1 MPRQDPRLQRGFGF
15 FRLHLLRDS
24 HQRWPRLKTT
34 DVPMGTNSSNSVGIE
49 INSLSEYGASFGLPL
64 LEIGA
69 SEWGALEPVNGL
81 TPAFLKLNSLLPLS
95 GDATG
100 YRVAAGMPLKTAAI
114 DALEQFLGV
123 PVAVELAPTSWIAEQ
138 LDRLYSASKA
148 IGDPFAEA
156 DQADDVQDDDLET
169 LKALA
174 GDAPVVRLVQTILL
188 RAIEGRA
195 SDIHFEVSQQRFRVR
210 FRIDG
215 VLFDIDTPPKK
226 LYLPTL
232 SHLKLRAKMNI
243 AERRLP
249 QDGRMKMEVAGRQV
263 DMRVSTIPTVHGESM
278 VIRLLDQGPGMLG
291 LDALGFDPRLLKDF
305 EAAIL
310 QPHGMILVTGPTGS
324 GKTSTL
330 YAALG
335 RVNKTE
341 NKIITV
347 EDPVEYQ
354 IDGINQ
360 IQVKPQIDLTFASAL
375 RSIVRQDPDII
386 MVGEIR
392 DHETA
397 EISIQSALTG
407 HLVFSTLHTNDS
419 FGAPH
424 RLMEMGVE
432 SYLIASSVVLIIAQ
446 RLVRIICPHC
456 KESIKP
462 NEADLMFLSEEGVD
476 PSTVDTLYHGV
487 GCHHCGQ
494 SGYIG
499 RTGIYELL
507 PVTPAIKEAII
518 KKLSAEGVRRC
529 AAQEGVQSMRA
540 DGIRKVLAGVTTLEE
555 LARVT
560 RQDL

>member
-1 MPRQDPRLQRGFGF
+1 MGN
-15 FRLHLLRDS
+15 DS
-24 HQRWPRLKTT
+24 STT
-34 DVPMGTNSSNSVGIE
+34 VDLE
-49 INSLSEYGASFGLPL
+49 AKSLGEFGASFGLPVLDLQSLDLAAVQAVKSINVPFL
-64 LEIGA
+64 LG
-69 SEWGALEPVNGL
+69 NG
-81 TPAFLKLNSLLPLS
+81 LLPLS
-95 GDATG
+95 GGESG
-100 YRVAAGMPLKTAAI
+100 YRVAAGLPLKTAAI
-114 DALEQFLGV
+114 DALEQFLGAAV
-123 PVAVELAPTSWIAEQ
+123 SVELAPSAWVQEQVKRIYIADAP
-138 LDRLYSASKA
+138 L
-148 IGDPFAEA
+148 DPFADAGASDE
-156 DQADDVQDDDLET
+156 VLDDDLET

-174 GDAPVVRLVQTILL
+174 GDAPVVRLVQSVLL
-188 RAIEGRA
+188 RAIERRA
-195 SDIHFEVSQQRFRVR
+195 SDIHFEVSQQKFRIR

-215 VLFDIDTPPKK
+215 VLFDVDTPAKR
-226 LYLPTL
+226 LYLPTI
-232 SHLKLRAKMNI
+232 SHLKLRSKMNI

-249 QDGRMKMEVAGRQV
+249 QDGRMKMDVAGRQV
-263 DMRVSTIPTVHGESM
+263 DMRVSTVPTVHGESM
-278 VIRLLDQGPGMLG
+278 VIRLLDQGPGMMG
-291 LDALGFDPRLLKDF
+291 LDSLGFDPQLLAVF

-335 RVNKTE
+335 RVNKPE

-407 HLVFSTLHTNDS
+407 HLVFSTVHTNDS

-462 NEADLMFLSEEGVD
+462 NEADLLFLSEEGVD
-476 PSTVDTLYHGV
+476 PSQVSCLYHGT

-529 AAQEGVQSMRA
+529 AAQEGVQTMRA

>member
-1 MPRQDPRLQRGFGF
+1 
-15 FRLHLLRDS
+15 
-24 HQRWPRLKTT
+24 
-34 DVPMGTNSSNSVGIE
+34 MGIISSNSDGIE
-49 INSLSEYGASFGLPL
+49 INKLTDYGVSFGFPV
-64 LEIGA
+64 LETK
-69 SEWGALEPVNGL
+69 EVVLESIQAVNGL
-81 TPAFLKLNSLLPLS
+81 TPAFLLENAMLPMAEGENGYCVAASLPLN
-95 GDATG
+95 
-100 YRVAAGMPLKTAAI
+100 MAAI
-114 DALEQFLGV
+114 DALEQFI
-123 PVAVELAPTSWIAEQ
+123 VAPIEVKLAPRAWILDQLKRVYYAEAVQ
-138 LDRLYSASKA
+138 Q
-148 IGDPFAEA
+148 DPFADGVQQEEL
-156 DQADDVQDDDLET
+156 QDDDLET

-174 GDAPVVRLVQTILL
+174 GDAPVVRLVQSILL
-188 RAIEGRA
+188 RAIERRA
-195 SDIHFEVSQQRFRVR
+195 SDIHFEVSKQKFRVR

-215 VLFDIDTPPKK
+215 VLFDVDTPPKR
-226 LYLPTL
+226 LYLPTI
-232 SHLKLRAKMNI
+232 SHLKLRSKMNI

-249 QDGRMKMEVAGRQV
+249 QDGRMRIDVASRQV
-263 DMRVSTIPTVHGESM
+263 DMRVSTVPTVHGESM
-278 VIRLLDQGPGMLG
+278 VIRLLDQGPGLMS
-291 LDALGFDPRLLKDF
+291 LDSLGFDPRLLAVF
-305 EAAIL
+305 EAAIT

-335 RVNKTE
+335 KVNRSE

-354 IDGINQ
+354 VEGINQ
-360 IQVKPQIDLTFASAL
+360 IQIKPQIDLTFASAL

-456 KESIKP
+456 KESVKP
-462 NEADLMFLSEEGVD
+462 NEADLLFLSEEGVD
-476 PSTVDTLYHGV
+476 PSEVENLFHGT
-487 GCHHCGQ
+487 GCHHCGH

-507 PVTPAIKEAII
+507 PMTPAIKEAVI

-529 AAQEGVQSMRA
+529 AALEGVQTMRA

-560 RQDL
+560 RQDI

>member
-1 MPRQDPRLQRGFGF
+1 MSSSHTPSTATDAAEAE
-15 FRLHLLRDS
+15 LLAQFARTL
-24 HQRWPRLKTT
+24 R
-34 DVPMGTNSSNSVGIE
+34 V
-49 INSLSEYGASFGLPL
+49 PL
-64 LEIGA
+64 LET
-69 SEWGALEPVNGL
+69 ALFSLQPLPAVAGLSPDFLRANGL
-81 TPAFLKLNSLLPLS
+81 LPVS
-95 GDATG
+95 VDEVTAHI
-100 YRVAAGMPLKTAAI
+100 AAAVPVRMAAL
-114 DALEQFLGV
+114 DALKQFFNV
-123 PVAVELAPTSWIAEQ
+123 PVRLSLAPKAWIAAQ
-138 LDRLYSASKA
+138 LAQTYHPDSAGGQA
-148 IGDPFAEA
+148 HAFTEA
-156 DQADDVQDDDLET
+156 DADASGGDDQDDDLET

-174 GDAPVVRLVQTILL
+174 EDAPVVRLVQSLLL
-188 RAIEGRA
+188 RAVERRA
-195 SDIHFEVSQQRFRVR
+195 SDLHLEISQQQFRVR
-210 FRIDG
+210 YRVDG
-215 VLFDIDTPPKK
+215 VLCESEPPPRRMYTPAI
-226 LYLPTL
+226 

-263 DMRVSTIPTVHGESM
+263 DMRVSTVPTVYGESM
-278 VIRLLDQGPGMLG
+278 VIRLLDQGPGMMGLESLG
-291 LDALGFDPRLLKDF
+291 LDPETLQAL
-305 EAAIL
+305 EHAIA

-335 RVNKTE
+335 CVNVPE

-360 IQVKPQIDLTFASAL
+360 IQVKAQIGLTFASAL

-392 DHETA
+392 DQETA

-424 RLMEMGVE
+424 RLMDMGVE
-432 SYLIASSVVLIIAQ
+432 SYLIASSVVLIVAQ
-446 RLVRIICPHC
+446 RLVRMICPDC
-456 KESIKP
+456 KEATAP
-462 NEADLMFLSEEGVD
+462 TEADLLFLAEEGVQ
-476 PSTVDTLYHGV
+476 PEQVPQLFHGR
-487 GCHHCGQ
+487 GCSHCGQ
-494 SGYIG
+494 SGYTG

-507 PVTPAIKEAII
+507 PMTTAIKEAII
-518 KKLSAEGVRRC
+518 KKLPAEGVRKK
-529 AAQEGVQSMRA
+529 AIEQGVRTMRA

-560 RQDL
+560 RQEIQ

>member
-1 MPRQDPRLQRGFGF
+1 
-15 FRLHLLRDS
+15 
-24 HQRWPRLKTT
+24 
-34 DVPMGTNSSNSVGIE
+34 MGTTSSNSDGTE
-49 INSLSEYGASFGLPL
+49 IKKLIEYGVL
-64 LEIGA
+64 LGFPIVETNEVTVESIQ
-69 SEWGALEPVNGL
+69 SVEGL
-81 TPAFLKLNSLLPLS
+81 TPAFLLENALLPIS
-95 GDATG
+95 EGEKS
-100 YRVAAGMPLKTAAI
+100 YRVAASLPLNMTAI
-114 DALEQFLGV
+114 DALEQFFVL
-123 PVAVELAPTSWIAEQ
+123 PIDIELAPKAWILDQ
-138 LDRLYSASKA
+138 LRRIYYTETVQ
-148 IGDPFAEA
+148 IDPFG
-156 DQADDVQDDDLET
+156 DDEIREETEDDDLET

-188 RAIEGRA
+188 RAIESRA
-195 SDIHFEVSQQRFRVR
+195 SDIHFEVSKQKFRVR

-215 VLFDIDTPPKK
+215 VLFDIDTPPKR
-226 LYLPTL
+226 LYLPTI
-232 SHLKLRAKMNI
+232 SHLKLRSKMNI

-249 QDGRMKMEVAGRQV
+249 QDGRMRMDVAARQV
-263 DMRVSTIPTVHGESM
+263 DMRVSTVPTVHGESM
-278 VIRLLDQGPGMLG
+278 VIRLLDQGPGLMS
-291 LDALGFDPRLLKDF
+291 LDSLGFDPRLLAIF
-305 EAAIL
+305 ETAIM

-335 RVNKTE
+335 RVNKSE

-354 IDGINQ
+354 VDGINQ
-360 IQVKPQIDLTFASAL
+360 IQIKPQIDLTFASAL

-462 NEADLMFLSEEGVD
+462 NEADLLFLAEEGVD
-476 PSTVDTLYHGV
+476 PSEVKHLFHGT
-487 GCHHCGQ
+487 GCHHCGH

-529 AAQEGVQSMRA
+529 AALEGVQTMRA
-540 DGIRKVLAGVTTLEE
+540 DGIQKVLAGVTTLEE

>member
-1 MPRQDPRLQRGFGF
+1 MPDPLIV
-15 FRLHLLRDS
+15 D
-24 HQRWPRLKTT
+24 
-34 DVPMGTNSSNSVGIE
+34 VGI
-49 INSLSEYGASFGLPL
+49 SLPSSGESELGSLREYADLFELPILEAKEFSAENIQAVSGL
-64 LEIGA
+64 
-69 SEWGALEPVNGL
+69 V
-81 TPAFLKLNSLLPLS
+81 PAFLLTNVLLPLS
-95 GDATG
+95 EDMEN
-100 YRVAAGMPLKTAAI
+100 YSVAAGIPLELNAI
-114 DALEQFLGV
+114 DALEQFFGL
-123 PVAVELAPTSWIAEQ
+123 PIAIKLAPKAWILEQ
-138 LDRLYSASKA
+138 LKRIYFSDAATSEPIEDGLQSEDTK
-148 IGDPFAEA
+148 
-156 DQADDVQDDDLET
+156 DDDLET

-174 GDAPVVRLVQTILL
+174 GDAPVVRLVQTIFM
-188 RAIEGRA
+188 RAIESRA
-195 SDIHFEVSQQRFRVR
+195 SDIHLEVFQQRFRAR

-215 VLFDIDTPPKK
+215 VLFDIESPPKR
-226 LYLPTL
+226 LYLPTI

-249 QDGRMKMEVAGRQV
+249 QDGRMKMDVVGRQV
-263 DMRVSTIPTVHGESM
+263 DMRVSTVPTVHGESM
-278 VIRLLDQGPGMLG
+278 VIRLLDQGPGMMG
-291 LDALGFDPRLLKDF
+291 LDSLGFDPRLLAVF
-305 EAAIL
+305 EAAIA

-335 RVNKTE
+335 KVNKSE
-341 NKIITV
+341 NKIVTV

-360 IQVKPQIDLTFASAL
+360 IQVKPLIDLTFASAL

-407 HLVFSTLHTNDS
+407 HLVFSTLHTNDA

-456 KESIKP
+456 KEKIRP
-462 NEADLMFLSEEGVD
+462 NEADLIFLSEEGVE
-476 PSTVDTLYHGV
+476 SSEVEYLYHGL

-507 PVTPAIKEAII
+507 PMTLAIKEAII
-518 KKLSAEGVRRC
+518 KKLPAEGVRRC
-529 AAQEGVQSMRA
+529 AAQEGVQTMRA

>member
-1 MPRQDPRLQRGFGF
+1 MPNPPIV
-15 FRLHLLRDS
+15 H
-24 HQRWPRLKTT
+24 
-34 DVPMGTNSSNSVGIE
+34 MGMSSTNSEDTE
-49 INSLSEYGASFGLPL
+49 INSLREYADLFELPVLETTEVATESIQVVSGL
-64 LEIGA
+64 
-69 SEWGALEPVNGL
+69 V
-81 TPAFLKLNSLLPLS
+81 PAFLLANVLLPLS
-95 GDATG
+95 EEKES
-100 YRVAAGMPLKTAAI
+100 YSVAVGIPLALNAI
-114 DALEQFLGV
+114 DALEQFLGL
-123 PVAVELAPTSWIAEQ
+123 PIAIKIAPKAWIVEQVKRIYFSGAALV
-138 LDRLYSASKA
+138 
-148 IGDPFAEA
+148 DPFEDGTQSEDA
-156 DQADDVQDDDLET
+156 QDDDLET

-188 RAIEGRA
+188 RAIESRA
-195 SDIHFEVSQQRFRVR
+195 SDIHFEISQQRFRVR

-215 VLFDIDTPPKK
+215 VLFDIDTPPKR
-226 LYLPTL
+226 LYLPTI
-232 SHLKLRAKMNI
+232 SHLKLRSKMNI

-249 QDGRMKMEVAGRQV
+249 QDGRMKMDVAGRQV
-263 DMRVSTIPTVHGESM
+263 DMRVSTVPTVHGESM
-278 VIRLLDQGPGMLG
+278 VIRLLDQGPGMMG
-291 LDALGFDPRLLKDF
+291 LDSLGFDPRVLAVF

-335 RVNKTE
+335 KVNKSE

-407 HLVFSTLHTNDS
+407 HLVFSTLHTNDA

-456 KESIKP
+456 KEVIRP

-476 PSTVDTLYHGV
+476 PSEVEHLYHGA
-487 GCHHCGQ
+487 GCHHCGL

-518 KKLSAEGVRRC
+518 KKLPAEGVRRC
-529 AAQEGVQSMRA
+529 AAQEGVQTMRA

>member
-1 MPRQDPRLQRGFGF
+1 
-15 FRLHLLRDS
+15 
-24 HQRWPRLKTT
+24 
-34 DVPMGTNSSNSVGIE
+34 MGTNSSNSVGIE
-49 INSLSEYGASFGLPL
+49 VNSLSEYGASFGLPV
-64 LEIGA
+64 LETD
-69 SEWGALEPVNGL
+69 ALDVVNLQAVNGL
-81 TPAFLKLNSLLPLS
+81 NAAFLLGNALLPLS
-95 GDATG
+95 GDDVS
-100 YRVAAGMPLKTAAI
+100 YRVAAGLPLKTAAI

-123 PVAVELAPTSWIAEQ
+123 TVKVELASAVWIREQ
-138 LDRLYSASKA
+138 LNRLYAVGVA
-148 IGDPFAEA
+148 PVDPFADGASAEEA
-156 DQADDVQDDDLET
+156 QDDDLET

-174 GDAPVVRLVQTILL
+174 GDAPVVRLVQTVLL

-195 SDIHFEVSQQRFRVR
+195 SDIHFEVSQNRFRVR

-215 VLFDIDTPPKK
+215 VLFDVDTPPKR
-226 LYLPTL
+226 LYLPTI

-249 QDGRMKMEVAGRQV
+249 QDGRMKMDVAGRQV
-263 DMRVSTIPTVHGESM
+263 DMRVSTVPTVHGESM
-278 VIRLLDQGPGMLG
+278 VIRLLDQGPGMMG
-291 LDALGFDPRLLKDF
+291 LDSLGFDPQLLTVF

-335 RVNKTE
+335 RVNNSE

-360 IQVKPQIDLTFASAL
+360 IQVKPQINLTFASAL

-462 NEADLMFLSEEGVD
+462 NEADLLFLSEEGVD
-476 PSTVDTLYHGV
+476 PSEVKSLYHGV

-529 AAQEGVQSMRA
+529 AAQEGVQTMRA